1 MNKVWIVFKTEF
13 INTVTRR
20 SFLITLILVPLLPSL
35 ILGALS
41 LFGKDDTEIGGTEI
55 PQTASEGAGIDGYVD
70 LAGIITTVPDWIQEG
85 QLPAFDTTDAARTAI
100 EEGKIQGF
108 YVISQDYLETG
119 SVQYYLRDF
128 NPFSAIGM
136 SGMMDAL
143 IEYNLLGADQRL
155 FEIYA
160 NPTQVEWVDLTPT
173 EEEGRDMSN
182 VASFYVPYGDDN
194 ATFEPQNATT
204 FGQHKR
210 DLRRVQ
216 QLQREGHQNRVHHSG
231 WIGQAYGVTLLFYFL
246 TFSSASL
253 LLNSIAKEKENR
265 IMEILMNAMT
275 PRQLLTGKILA
286 LGLVGLLQLV
296 VWLGTGLALVNLGGT
311 TLNIP
316 AGLQLSPT
324 LLFWGVLFFIT
335 GYLIY
340 ATIMAGVGA
349 LVPNLREA
357 SQATFMVIIPLL
369 IPLFLASNIIE
380 APDTTLPLVLSLI
393 PFTATSTIMTRLAVG
408 SVPLWQ
414 ILTSLV
420 LMIATFIFLIRAVAK
435 MFQTQLLLTGQK
447 FSIGLYLKYLLGKE
461 ATGIVEQKGSVLR

>member
-55 PQTASEGAGIDGYVD
+55 PQTASEGAGIAGYVD

-85 QLPAFDTTDAARTAI
+85 QLPAFNTTDAARTAI

-182 VASFYVPYGDDN
+182 VASFYVP
-194 ATFEPQNATT
+194 
-204 FGQHKR
+204 
-210 DLRRVQ
+210 
-216 QLQREGHQNRVHHSG
+216 
-231 WIGQAYGVTLLFYFL
+231 YGVTLLFYFL

-380 APDTTLPLVLSLI
+380 APDTTLSLVLSLI

>member
-173 EEEGRDMSN
+173 EEEGRDISN
-182 VASFYVPYGDDN
+182 VASFYVP
-194 ATFEPQNATT
+194 
-204 FGQHKR
+204 
-210 DLRRVQ
+210 
-216 QLQREGHQNRVHHSG
+216 
-231 WIGQAYGVTLLFYFL
+231 YGVTLLFYFL